1 MPDPALLRRA
11 RGAFLGH
18 AVGTL
23 LDPAGEVRPAS
34 PRLIELRLN
43 GALTEELL
51 GPEVDIHRLALRW
64 AELASGDGSGL
75 DPWTRT
81 ALAHIRTHDAPPGS
95 LGIGAGPGVL
105 ARTLSLTIRT
115 AGNPANLVSGA
126 YHLTTLTHPD
136 EEFGWAAVAVQY
148 AVAVLLQGRR
158 DFLADVLEVLRNNAA
173 PETLM
178 QPLRRIPALKR
189 DELPPAAEGAVS
201 SCTIALWLAQHE
213 PQFERGMLWIVGDRD
228 RAAAAPLA
236 GMLFG
241 ARDGD
246 RVIPDRWLRNLVGG
260 QLLLE
265 QAEQL
270 LG

>member
-1 MPDPALLRRA
+1 MTTPDLLRRA
-11 RGAFLGH
+11 RGAVLGH
-18 AVGTL
+18 ATGLL
-23 LDPAGEVRPAS
+23 LDPAGELLPGF

-43 GALTEELL
+43 TALTEELL
-51 GPEVDIHRLALRW
+51 GSEVDIHRLALRW
-64 AELASGDGSGL
+64 AELAAGDSTGL

-81 ALAHIRTHDAPPGS
+81 ALSHIRTHDAPPGS
-95 LGIGAGPGVL
+95 LGQGAGPSVL
-105 ARTLSLTIRT
+105 ARTLPLTIRT

-136 EEFGWAAVAVQY
+136 EEFGWAAVAVQF

-158 DFLADVLEVLRNNAA
+158 DFLADVLEVLRNNGA
-173 PETLM
+173 PESLLV
-178 QPLRRIPALKR
+178 PLRRIPALKR
-189 DELPPAAEGAVS
+189 EELPVAADGAVNG
-201 SCTIALWLAQHE
+201 CTIALWLAQHE
-213 PQFERGMLWIVGDRD
+213 PQLERGLRWIAGDRG

-246 RVIPDRWLRNLVGG
+246 RAIPAQWSNAIPDRD
-260 QLLLE
+260 QLLE
-265 QAEQL
+265 QVEQL